1 VKDERDEERNTMEDD
16 VTECMLNMQ
25 MDLNPMH
32 PSAASSPEAGK
43 LGSGGANDERRWWW
57 CSRTGKA
64 NKAIV

>member
-1 VKDERDEERNTMEDD
+1 
-16 VTECMLNMQ
+16 MLNMQ